1 MKNAFYIMIMAALV
15 AAVSCQK
22 TEILPSE
29 KEESQVV
36 LYANETSSKTLL
48 SADFK
53 VTWADG
59 DNLTVFNA
67 EAGSNTYSDNCGF
80 TITDP
85 VNGKFVKDA
94 DDKNLVSEASSYDW
108 YVCYPYM
115 QYASTPGGTK
125 GYTVALAPKQVGYG
139 NNNHVAANDILA
151 GKALA
156 VADGTAPNV
165 RLHHVGTLLKFT
177 VENNS
182 GKASTITGL
191 SLDASEGGSYITG
204 FFSMNW
210 GEDGVDPALDATQ
223 MGSAKSYTCA
233 LEIVQNNGTDEVPDY
248 QPIETTVE
256 NGESVDIYM
265 VVAPFTIPAGKSI
278 KLTVSGSAGT
288 ATLTKTFASEA
299 KFAAG
304 TYNTATLHYE
314 PVNVVFTETFGANTV
329 ATGKIST
336 YNKSG
341 LTTANEADK
350 AAYSYSV
357 TGNAS
362 IAAGSTDAGK
372 INNPNYYGTV
382 IEGAAVKLPATSK
395 TTANSALYIKGIA
408 VKPNT
413 TYIFKYNKSK
423 GSLKDKGEYST
434 TTVFKYRENG
444 TTTWEEGKST
454 TEVGTITQEFT
465 TGNYTSLDLGVE
477 ATDRNPTTDTNAYTY
492 YPALDLFQLIEK

>member
-67 EAGSNTYSDNCGF
+67 EAGSSTYSDNCSF

-94 DDKNLVSEASSYDW
+94 DDKTLVSEASSYDW

-177 VENNS
+177 VVNNS

-191 SLDASEGGSYITG
+191 SLNASEGGTYIAG
-204 FFSMNW
+204 SFSMNW
-210 GEDGVDPALDATQ
+210 GDELVAPALDATQ
-223 MGSAKSYTCA
+223 MGSVKSYTCD
-233 LEIVQNNGTDEVPDY
+233 LEIVQNNGTVEVPDY
-248 QPIETTVE
+248 QPIEATVE
-256 NGESVDIYM
+256 NGESVDLYM

-288 ATLTKTFASEA
+288 ATLTKTFSSEA
-299 KFAAG
+299 KFTAG
-304 TYNTATLHYE
+304 TYNTATLLYE
-314 PVNVVFTETFGANTV
+314 PVNVVFTETFGVNTV
-329 ATGKIST
+329 ATASISK

-362 IAAGSTDAGK
+362 IAPGNTNGK
-372 INNPNYYGTV
+372 INNPNYYGSV
-382 IEGAAVKLPATSK
+382 IEGAAVKLPATSN
-395 TTANSALYIKGIA
+395 TTANSALFIKGIA
-408 VKPNT
+408 VKANT

-423 GSLKDKGEYST
+423 GSLKDTGEYNT
-434 TTVFKYRENG
+434 KTVFKFRQNG
-444 TTTWEEGKST
+444 TTTWTEVNYT
-454 TEVGTITQEFT
+454 TEAGTISQEFT
-465 TGNYTSLDLGVE
+465 TGDYTSLDLGVE
-477 ATDRNPTTDTNAYTY
+477 ATDRNPAGTITY
-492 YPALDLFQLIEK
+492 YPALDLYQLIEK

>member
-53 VTWADG
+53 VSWRDG

-67 EAGSNTYSDNCGF
+67 EAGSSTYSDNCGF

-94 DDKNLVSEASSYDW
+94 DDKNLVSGASSYNW

-177 VENNS
+177 VVNNS

-191 SLDASEGGSYITG
+191 SLNASEGGTYIAG
-204 FFSMNW
+204 SFSMNW
-210 GEDGVDPALDATQ
+210 GDELVAPALDATQ

-256 NGESVDIYM
+256 NGESVDLYM

-304 TYNTATLHYE
+304 TYNTATLPYE

-329 ATGKIST
+329 KTENISK
-336 YNKSG
+336 YNKAG

-350 AAYSYSV
+350 ADYSYSV

-382 IEGAAVKLPATSK
+382 IEGAAVKLPAGSATK
-395 TTANSALYIKGIA
+395 ANSALFISKIT
-408 VKPNT
+408 VKPHT

-423 GSLKDKGEYST
+423 GSLSGTGEYNT
-434 TTVFKYRENG
+434 TTVFKFRQNG
-444 TTTWEEGKST
+444 TTSWTLVNST

-465 TGNYTSLDLGVE
+465 TGDYTSLDLGVE
-477 ATDRNPTTDTNAYTY
+477 ATDRNPAGTITY
-492 YPALDLFQLIEK
+492 YPALDLYQLIEK

>member
-1 MKNAFYIMIMAALV
+1 MKNAFNILIMAALV

-22 TEILPSE
+22 TDILPSE

-94 DDKNLVSEASSYDW
+94 DDKNLVSGASSYDW

-156 VADGTAPNV
+156 IADGTAPNV

-191 SLDASEGGSYITG
+191 SLNASEGGTYIAG
-204 FFSMNW
+204 SFSMNW
-210 GEDGVDPALDATQ
+210 GDELVAPALDATQ

-256 NGESVDIYM
+256 NGESVDLYM

-278 KLTVSGSAGT
+278 KLTVTGSAGT
-288 ATLTKTFASEA
+288 ATLTKTFASET

-304 TYNTATLHYE
+304 TYNTATLPYE

-329 ATGKIST
+329 ATKNIPT
-336 YNKSG
+336 YNKAG
-341 LTTANEADK
+341 LTTANAADK
-350 AAYSYSV
+350 DAYSYSV

-362 IAAGSTDAGK
+362 IAAGSNTNK

-382 IEGAAVKLPATSK
+382 IEGAGVKLPATSN
-395 TTANSALYIKGIA
+395 TPANSALFIKGIA

-423 GSLKDKGEYST
+423 GSLSTGEYDT
-434 TTVFKYRENG
+434 ETVFKFRQNG
-444 TTTWEEGKST
+444 TTTWTEVNYT
-454 TEVGTITQEFT
+454 TEAGTISQEFI
-465 TGNYTSLDLGVE
+465 TGDYTSLDLGVE
-477 ATDRNPTTDTNAYTY
+477 ATTKNPNGTITY